1 MALVNANTIV
11 LANQNTNTDSFITS
25 PPEEYIIEMHEIGLC
40 KTNPITGD
48 LGSKTWNKT
57 NNVVL
62 FTKGNGR
69 AITVDVAPGKKM
81 SSDLILKQPTL
92 GSYNYNY
99 VLIKKTIK
107 IKAKAEFMDKTLYS
121 TMVGTTPKSTENEP
135 SYAQCNDEINTIN
148 NNFYYQKDNIE
159 CLLLKADKA
168 TTSTD
173 KTETQYILTVY
184 DCTSSPITVR
194 QNSGID
200 IGFSTTSGVVISP
213 GEFGNPGAWSTS
225 KSFFQALPP
234 AYVPTSK

>member
-1 MALVNANTIV
+1 MAYANNVN
-11 LANQNTNTDSFITS
+11 LANQNTNTDSYITS

-40 KTNPITGD
+40 KTNPITGAS
-48 LGSKTWNKT
+48 GSETWNKS

-62 FTKGNGR
+62 WTKGKGK
-69 AITVDVAPGKKM
+69 AITVDVAPKKKM

-107 IKAKAEFMDKTLYS
+107 IKAKAEFTNGTLYS
-121 TMVGTTPKSTENEP
+121 GVNSNDEPISVGNIDDYKR
-135 SYAQCNDEINTIN
+135 CNNEINTIDSK
-148 NNFYYQKDNIE
+148 FYYQKDKIE
-159 CLLLKADKA
+159 CLLLQADKA
-168 TTSTD
+168 TTSTVG
-173 KTETQYILTVY
+173 TETQYILTVY

-213 GEFGNPGAWSTS
+213 GLFNNPKTWGDGE
-225 KSFFQALPP
+225 SFFQALPP
-234 AYVPTSK
+234 TYIPTLK

>member
-1 MALVNANTIV
+1 MVLSNASSTT
-11 LANQNTNTDSFITS
+11 APTTGSDSFITS
-25 PPEEYIIEMHEIGLC
+25 PPEEYIIEMHEIGIC

-48 LGSKTWNKT
+48 SGSETWNKT

-62 FTKGNGR
+62 WTKGKGK
-69 AITVDVAPGKKM
+69 AITVDVAPKKKM

-107 IKAKAEFMDKTLYS
+107 IKAKAEFMDKTVYS
-121 TMVGTTPKSTENEP
+121 TGGTTPASTENEP
-135 SYAQCNDEINTIN
+135 SYSQCNNEINIIDTK
-148 NNFYYQKDNIE
+148 FYYKKDKIE
-159 CLLLKADKA
+159 CLLLQADKA
-168 TTSTD
+168 TTASPTA
-173 KTETQYILTVY
+173 ETQYILTVY

-213 GEFGNPGAWSTS
+213 GQFNNPKAWDDGR
-225 KSFFQALPP
+225 SFFQALPP
-234 AYVPTSK
+234 TYIPTLK

>member
-1 MALVNANTIV
+1 MAYANNVN
-11 LANQNTNTDSFITS
+11 LANQNTNTNSYITS

-40 KTNPITGD
+40 KTNPITGAS
-48 LGSKTWNKT
+48 GSETWNKS

-62 FTKGNGR
+62 WTKGKGK
-69 AITVDVAPGKKM
+69 AITVDVAPKKKM

-107 IKAKAEFMDKTLYS
+107 IKAKAEFTDTTVYS
-121 TMVGTTPKSTENEP
+121 TMVGTTPKSTEDEP
-135 SYAQCNDEINTIN
+135 SYAQCNNEINTIN

-213 GEFGNPGAWSTS
+213 GQFNDPKPWNSRQ
-225 KSFFQALPP
+225 SF
-234 AYVPTSK
+234 

>member
-1 MALVNANTIV
+1 MALAKASSTTIPITGS
-11 LANQNTNTDSFITS
+11 ASFITS

-48 LGSKTWNKT
+48 SGSETWNKT

-62 FTKGNGR
+62 WTKGNGK

-107 IKAKAEFMDKTLYS
+107 IKAKAEFEDDVTIYS
-121 TMVGTTPKSTENEP
+121 TGGTTPASAEDEAM
-135 SYAQCNDEINTIN
+135 YAQCTNEINTIN

-200 IGFSTTSGVVISP
+200 IGFSTKSGVVISP
-213 GEFGNPGAWSTS
+213 GEFGSPGAWSTS

-234 AYVPTSK
+234 AYVTTLK